1 MLGWPTWWV
10 RSCLISISE
19 RAQQLC
25 QKTERWTL
33 RQFSFKRLLSAVE
46 QDPTYPSYCSLHF
59 RLFTFTGITT
69 KLPPA
74 I

>member
-1 MLGWPTWWV
+1 MDVTT
-10 RSCLISISE
+10 I
-19 RAQQLC
+19 QL
-25 QKTERWTL
+25 QW
-33 RQFSFKRLLSAVE
+33 RLLRAVE